1 MPPVQGHCSESGR
14 VSAISLC
21 RSGNTPFLL
30 SSPPLLLLPAPSSH
44 HNQIFQV
51 DASQSSPTNLTALKS
66 RFSDTYTNVKF
77 LKLDVD
83 ELSEVAAEWSVSAMP
98 TFLLFKN
105 GEKVGEVVGAN
116 ARALE
121 AEIKKA
127 IES

>member
-1 MPPVQGHCSESGR
+1 MGVHNVEKKDTFQE
-14 VSAISLC
+14 AIAKPEL
-21 RSGNTPFLL
+21 TV
-30 SSPPLLLLPAPSSH
+30 
-44 HNQIFQV
+44 V
-51 DASQSSPTNLTALKS
+51 DFFATW
-66 RFSDTYTNVKF
+66 FSDTYTNVKF